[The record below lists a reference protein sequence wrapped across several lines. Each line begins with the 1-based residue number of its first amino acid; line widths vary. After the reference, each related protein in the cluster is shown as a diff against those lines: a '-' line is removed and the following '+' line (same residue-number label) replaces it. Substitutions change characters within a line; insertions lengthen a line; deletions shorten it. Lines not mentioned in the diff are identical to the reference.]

1 MKTRTLISKVA
12 IGLAVGLT
20 MMAAPDIAQ
29 AQDLTPVNNFA
40 TTIRDFMTGAF
51 ARIAGAIAIAFIGYR
66 WFSGRMELRRALTIA
81 AGIVL
86 VLGAVSV
93 VDFVD
98 QGIN

>member
-1 MKTRTLISKVA
+1 MKTKTFIGKTLV
-12 IGLAVGLT
+12 GLVVGLT
-20 MMAAPDIAQ
+20 MVAVPDIAQ

-40 TTIRDFMTGAF
+40 TTLRDFMTGAF

-66 WFSGRMELRRALTIA
+66 WFSGRMELSKALTIA

-86 VLGAVSV
+86 VLGAVSI

>member
-1 MKTRTLISKVA
+1 MKTRLLLGKVLL
-12 IGLAVGLT
+12 GLAVGTAMTAL
-20 MMAAPDIAQ
+20 PDIAH
-29 AQDLTPVNNFA
+29 AQELTPINNFA

-66 WFSGRMELRRALTIA
+66 WFSGRMELSKALTIA

-86 VLGAVSV
+86 VLGAVSI